1 MCGNR
6 SWHTYSMRSV
16 PPPGTGC
23 DKNLIWN
30 MSTCSTIQKPYYRQ
44 FPGLTMVGIDDE
56 LKPEKFSSVHFKR
69 WQVKVTLWL
78 TTINVFHVSK
88 GKFEAY

>member
-1 MCGNR
+1 M
-6 SWHTYSMRSV
+6 
-16 PPPGTGC
+16 
-23 DKNLIWN
+23 N

-44 FPGLTMVGIDDE
+44 FPGLTMAGIDDE
-56 LKPEKFSSVHFKR
+56 LKPEKFSGVHFKR